1 MLIRLIMSS
10 SAEIGTQ
17 ENSRGTRELTPV
29 NSGQLT
35 TIRQSITTLVKLCPS
50 RSGTPLGANRLS
62 GSRDSNDPQTSGSHV
77 RRWCGTSL
85 LVMAPSLFQRFL
97 ARPYGRRQIKNSFGL
112 RASLLHH
119 FHQHF
124 PSFHRIAYLPQ
135 ECNASTAHAI
145 GRFQADMKTEAID
158 CCHGGFC

>member
-1 MLIRLIMSS
+1 MLIRLIMRS

-62 GSRDSNDPQTSGSHV
+62 GSRDSNDPQTSGSPV

-85 LVMAPSLFQRFL
+85 LVMTPSLFQRFL
-97 ARPYGRRQIKNSFGL
+97 ARLHAKAPRSNIHSACERAYCTISTSTF
-112 RASLLHH
+112 RASAGLLTSLKNAMRAPRI
-119 FHQHF
+119 
-124 PSFHRIAYLPQ
+124 PSGVRKR
-135 ECNASTAHAI
+135 T
-145 GRFQADMKTEAID
+145 
-158 CCHGGFC
+158 